1 MMPPSIF
8 SARGCFL
15 RMPDSP
21 PPVESLSAA
30 LFGQYIIQRQIGS
43 GGMASVFLARDV
55 KHDRNVAIKV
65 LRSDLAA
72 NVGADRFLKEI
83 SVTASFQHPHILPL
97 FDSGA
102 AAGFLY
108 YVMPFVEGESL
119 RDRLRRERTVP
130 IEEAVRL
137 VSEIADAL
145 SYAHQRD
152 IVHRDI
158 KPENVMLSNGHAV
171 VMDFGIARAINAASD
186 KDDAITVT
194 RMVVGTP
201 AYMSPE
207 QAFGDPTLDAR
218 SDLYS
223 LACVLYEMLVGHRPF
238 GDADGATLSRRL
250 AQSPPRLRDVLP
262 AIPSAIDTAVSTALA
277 NNPRERYANV
287 AEFARQ
293 LREARPTET
302 RSSDTRSSQTRRAV
316 RREPAIA
323 VLPFTA
329 MGTAHDQDY
338 FVDGIT
344 EALTSRL
351 ARLKELRVISRTSAM
366 QFRNPQVSLPEIA
379 RRLGVDAVVEGA
391 VLRAGERVRIH
402 ANLIDAATDRSL
414 WSGTYERDMTD
425 VLALQSDVALA
436 AAREIVTTLSQEPEE
451 EQADAAVDPESYRLY
466 LKGRYAANK
475 ATRQGLET
483 AVQYFRAAIDR
494 DPTNALAYSGLGDTY
509 TVLLFTH
516 LLPPTEALPLAKA
529 AAQTAIR
536 LDNTVAEAHA
546 SLGWALVLERDWD
559 AAEPCFLRSLEL
571 NPSYSEAHHRYAQ
584 LLIYSGRL
592 KEAQAQ
598 LQLAVELDPLS
609 VPITNSVGWLHYVRR
624 DYAAAEAQL
633 RKTLR
638 LEPAFVNAHLILGL
652 TLAEMGDLDGALAS
666 LGRAMSLEPE
676 NLELRLFDAFVRAK
690 AGRRDEAKSA
700 LAAADE
706 RSAIPAE
713 VAIVH
718 AALGEIDAAFEWLER
733 AVTDAPY
740 TLLNLKLYSWYDP
753 LRTDPRFAGLL
764 KRMRLD

>member
-1 MMPPSIF
+1 
-8 SARGCFL
+8 
-15 RMPDSP
+15 MPDSTFP
-21 PPVESLSAA
+21 IEPLSAA
-30 LFGQYIIQRQIGS
+30 LSGQYTIQRLIGA

-55 KHDRNVAIKV
+55 KHDRRVAIKV
-65 LRSDLAA
+65 LRPELSAH
-72 NVGADRFLKEI
+72 VGTGRFLKEI

-119 RDRLRRERTVP
+119 RDRLNRERTVP
-130 IEEAVRL
+130 LDEAVRL
-137 VSEIADAL
+137 VTEIADAL

-158 KPENVMLSNGHAV
+158 KPENVMLSNGHAL
-171 VMDFGIARAINAASD
+171 VMDFGIARAVNVASEN
-186 KDDAITVT
+186 DDAITMT
-194 RMVVGTP
+194 RMVMGTP
-201 AYMSPE
+201 SYMSPE
-207 QAFGDPTLDAR
+207 QAFGDPTLNAR

-223 LACVLYEMLVGHRPF
+223 LACVLYEMLAGSRPF
-238 GDADGATLSRRL
+238 GEGDGATLSRRL
-250 AQSPPRLRDVLP
+250 FQSPPRLRDVLP
-262 AIPSAIDTAVSTALA
+262 AIPPSIDAAVSTALA
-277 NNPRERYANV
+277 NNPRDRYGTV

-293 LREARPTET
+293 LRETRPADL
-302 RSSDTRSSQTRRAV
+302 RSSGMRRAA

-323 VLPFTA
+323 VLPFTG
-329 MGTAHDQDY
+329 MGSASDQEY
-338 FVDGIT
+338 FVDGMT

-379 RRLGVDAVVEGA
+379 RRLGVTAVVEGA

-425 VLALQSDVALA
+425 VLALQSEVALA
-436 AAREIVTTLSQEPEE
+436 AAREIVTTLSQESEQ

-475 ATRQGLET
+475 NTRQGLET
-483 AVQYFRAAIDR
+483 AVEYFRAAIDR
-494 DPTNALAYSGLGDTY
+494 DPTNARAYSGLGDTY

-516 LLPPTEALPLAKA
+516 AMRAAEALPLAKA
-529 AAQTAIR
+529 AAQTALR
-536 LDNTVAEAHA
+536 LDSTLAEAHA

-559 AAEPCFLRSLEL
+559 AAEPCFRQSLEL

-592 KEAQAQ
+592 DEAHTQ
-598 LQLAVELDPLS
+598 LRLAVDLDPLA
-609 VPITNSVGWLHYVRR
+609 VPISNSVGWLHYVRR
-624 DYAAAEAQL
+624 HYAAAQAQIE
-633 RKTLR
+633 KTLR
-638 LEPAFVNAHLILGL
+638 LEPAFVNAHLVLGL
-652 TLAEMGDLDGALAS
+652 TLAELRNFDGALAS
-666 LGRAMSLEPE
+666 LARAMSLEPG
-676 NLELRLFDAFVRAK
+676 NLELRLFDAYVRAK
-690 AGRRDEAKSA
+690 AGRQDEARAA
-700 LAAADE
+700 LEAADE

-733 AVTDAPY
+733 AVTEAPY
-740 TLLNLKLYSWYDP
+740 TLLNLKLYPWYDP
-753 LRTDPRFAGLL
+753 LRSDPRFAGLL
-764 KRMRLD
+764 TRMHLD